1 MTYGRFLALFV
12 ALPLVILAT
21 AWWSSTVKRLPGKT
35 FLLLLLVVFLA
46 TTPWDSVA
54 VKHGLWRFPE
64 GKTWG
69 IRLGWL
75 PLEEYLFFGLQTLL
89 TGLWAAR
96 RLLRLEDRERAA

>member
-12 ALPLVILAT
+12 ALPLVVLA
-21 AWWSSTVKRLPGKT
+21 AWWPGTVKRLPGRT

-46 TTPWDSVA
+46 TTPWDSAA

-75 PLEEYLFFGLQTLL
+75 PLEEYLFFALQTLL

-96 RLLRLEDRERAA
+96 RLLRLEDREPAA

>member
-1 MTYGRFLALFV
+1 VTYGRFLALFV
-12 ALPLVILAT
+12 ALPLLVLIV
-21 AWWSSTVKRLPGKT
+21 WWPSTVKRLPWWS
-35 FLLLLLVVFLA
+35 FLWLLLVVFLT
-46 TTPWDSVA
+46 TTPWDTAA

-96 RLLRLEDRERAA
+96 RLLQLGDRERAA

>member
-1 MTYGRFLALFV
+1 MTYGWFLALFV
-12 ALPLVILAT
+12 VLPMIVLVI
-21 AWWSSTVKRLPGKT
+21 AWWDTVKRLPWT
-35 FLLLLLVVFLA
+35 AFLLLLLVVFLA
-46 TTPWDSVA
+46 TTPWDSAA

-96 RLLRLEDRERAA
+96 RLLQLGDRERAV

>member
-1 MTYGRFLALFV
+1 MTYGWFLALFV
-12 ALPLVILAT
+12 VLPMVLLVI
-21 AWWSSTVKRLPGKT
+21 AWWPTVTRLPWKA
-35 FLLLLLVVFLA
+35 FLLLLLVVFLT
-46 TTPWDSVA
+46 TTPWDSAA

-96 RLLRLEDRERAA
+96 RLLRLGDRERAA